1 MKLKLKQ
8 LLIAVPALKTLG
20 DDKLLNVKLKYT
32 IARNI
37 RLIQPELDQYE
48 GARIDLVQN
57 KYGVIADDGNVSQ

>member
-1 MKLKLKQ
+1 MKIKLKQ
-8 LLIAVPALKTLG
+8 LLIAVP
-20 DDKLLNVKLKYT
+20 DKLLNVKLKYT